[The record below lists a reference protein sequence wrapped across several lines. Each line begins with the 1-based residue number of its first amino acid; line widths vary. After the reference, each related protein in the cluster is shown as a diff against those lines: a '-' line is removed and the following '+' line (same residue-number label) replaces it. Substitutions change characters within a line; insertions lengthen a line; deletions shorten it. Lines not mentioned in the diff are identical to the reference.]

1 MKIATWNVN
10 SVRAR
15 MAHLLD
21 WLERSSPDIV
31 GLQETKVVDADFPIE
46 PINEL
51 GYQVVYTGQKSY
63 NGVAILSLKPARDV
77 CVQLEGAEDYGAR
90 FIAATFDDSK
100 GESFRFI
107 NAYVINGREVGAPAY
122 DDKLNFLARLQAHVQ
137 QAVSAG
143 NEVAVV
149 GDFNIA
155 PADAD
160 VYDPEEWRDKILCS
174 VPERTAMQNLLSQ
187 VGPTRHPT
195 RTPPRR
201 GTTHLV
207 GLPRS
212 SLPTPPRHK
221 NRPHPTKPS
230 PAHPLHQLL
239 SRRIP
244 PPTIKALRPHTS
256 NSGILKPGYRQ

>member
-174 VPERTAMQNLLSQ
+174 VPERAAMQNLLSQ
-187 VGPTRHPT
+187 VGLHDTLRELHPGEALHTWWDYRGARYQRRQGIRIDHILLSPALRTRCT
-195 RTPPRR
+195 NCSVDEYPRQQ
-201 GTTHLV
+201 L
-207 GLPRS
+207 
-212 SLPTPPRHK
+212 
-221 NRPHPTKPS
+221 KPS
-230 PAHPLHQLL
+230 D
-239 SRRIP
+239 
-244 PPTIKALRPHTS
+244 HTPV
-256 NSGILKPGYRQ
+256 IAEF